1 MLTIPQQSCCVNFKV
16 AMIKYCKFEG
26 RARRSEF
33 WYFKLS
39 ISIIDFAYAVIA
51 KLILAIVNNKTT
63 EEEIEKLDIADSIP
77 LLVIGI
83 VIAVIFIIPNIS
95 VSVRRLHDVGKS
107 GYYYFLNLIPLIG
120 TLILLYY
127 YVQDSYPDAN
137 EYGDSTKYIQP
148 VNDFSRKNPLVNDNE
163 NEMQEIP

>member
-1 MLTIPQQSCCVNFKV
+1 MLTIPQQSCFINFKI
-16 AMIKYCKFEG
+16 AMIKYCNFEG

-33 WYFKLS
+33 WFFKLS
-39 ISIIDFAYAVIA
+39 IFIIDFIYVFIS
-51 KLILAIVNNKTT
+51 KLILAIVNNKTSA
-63 EEEIEKLDIADSIP
+63 EEIEKLEIVDSVP

-83 VIAVIFIIPNIS
+83 AIGAIFILPNIS

-107 GYYYFLNLIPLIG
+107 GYFYFLNLIPLIG

-127 YVQDSYPDAN
+127 YLQDSYPDAN

-148 VNDFSRKNPLVNDNE
+148 VNDFSRKNPLMNNNE

>member
-1 MLTIPQQSCCVNFKV
+1 MLTIPQQSCFTNFKIT
-16 AMIKYCKFEG
+16 MIKYCNFEG

-39 ISIIDFAYAVIA
+39 ISIIDFIYVFIA
-51 KLILAIVNNKTT
+51 KLILAIVNNETSA
-63 EEEIEKLDIADSIP
+63 EEIEKLDIADSIP

-83 VIAVIFIIPNIS
+83 VIGVIFILPNIS

-107 GYYYFLNLIPLIG
+107 GYYYL
-120 TLILLYY
+120 
-127 YVQDSYPDAN
+127 QDSYPDAN

-148 VNDFSRKNPLVNDNE
+148 VNDFSRKNPLVNNNE